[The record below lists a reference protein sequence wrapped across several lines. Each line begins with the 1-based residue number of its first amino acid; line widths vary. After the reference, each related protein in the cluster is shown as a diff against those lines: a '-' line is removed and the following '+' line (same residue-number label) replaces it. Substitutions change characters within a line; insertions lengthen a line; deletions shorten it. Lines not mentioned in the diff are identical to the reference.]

1 MDIENASMNSELRS
15 VFIYGRFKDLS
26 REQITRVLVNRGERL
41 VRSALRADTV
51 VVAHSALKR
60 CVKGR
65 SLELPFER
73 KPSAALVSEGTFR
86 RALTSTRAEHSLGP
100 YSIDDVARLSQLA
113 EPACLALA
121 VFDVIGSFEGTYTY
135 QDIATAKQVARLLQ
149 DGVEFRSIVSA
160 GITLG
165 RRGLRMAQTRLV
177 TTPWGEL
184 VQSVGDRI
192 VQLSGQF
199 ALVLDQVETSA
210 DQSFAEASEQ
220 EASGDLD
227 QAVRLYSRAEK
238 LDKHDPAIPFNKGNA
253 LVALARPAEAMIA
266 FRQALERDPQ
276 FAEAAF
282 NLAHLFEAE
291 RRFEEAERCYR
302 QALGI
307 HPGYAAAS
315 YNLARILT
323 DQQSFRDAVPLWE
336 GFLLAAP
343 SDPDT
348 DRARKMLAL
357 CRMEAKARLG

>member
-1 MDIENASMNSELRS
+1 MDVENASMNSELRS

-26 REQITRVLVNRGERL
+26 RERITRILVNRGERL

-60 CVKGR
+60 CVMGS
-65 SLELPFER
+65 SLALPFETA
-73 KPSAALVSEGTFR
+73 PGAALISEGTFR
-86 RALTSTRAEHSLGP
+86 RDLASNRAEHGLGP
-100 YSIDDVARLSQLA
+100 YSIDDVARLAQM
-113 EPACLALA
+113 PVPTCLALA
-121 VFDVIGSFEGTYTY
+121 VFDVIGSLDGTCTY

-149 DGVEFRSIVSA
+149 DGVEFASIVSA
-160 GITLG
+160 GIKLG

-199 ALVLDQVETSA
+199 ALVLDQVEASA
-210 DQSFAEASEQ
+210 DQIFAEASEQ
-220 EASGDLD
+220 EAAGDLE

-238 LDKHDPAIPFNKGNA
+238 LDKHDPAIPFNRGNA
-253 LVALARPAEAMIA
+253 LVALQRPAEAMIA
-266 FRQALERDPQ
+266 FRQALNRDPQ
-276 FAEAAF
+276 CAEAAF

-291 RRFEEAERCYR
+291 RRLQEAERCYR

-323 DQQSFRDAVPLWE
+323 EQQSFRDAVPLWE

-343 SDPDT
+343 SDPDS

-357 CRMEAKARLG
+357 CRMEARARRG